1 LSDVI
6 LEARG
11 LRKAFGGFYAVD
23 GVDLQVREGSIHALI
38 GPNGAGKTTCFNLLS
53 KFLPLTEGRIQLA
66 GRDITRRT
74 PAEVARLGMVRS
86 FQISATFPTMTALE
100 NVRLALQRKRGEN
113 YDFWV
118 GRKVLR
124 QFEERAHVL
133 LADVGL
139 SELADSPANLL
150 SYGHKRAL
158 ELATTLALDPRV
170 MLLDEPTAGMTHMDV
185 DRIVALI
192 RRIRAGRTI
201 VVVEHNLS
209 VVAGLCDTVTVLTR
223 GTVLTEGDYESV
235 SRNPDVITAYLGSED
250 VQ

>member
-1 LSDVI
+1 MSDVI
-6 LEARG
+6 LETRG
-11 LRKAFGGFYAVD
+11 LRKAFGGFYALD
-23 GVDLQVREGSIHALI
+23 GVDLKVREGTIHALI

-53 KFLPLTEGRIQLA
+53 KFLLPSEGSIHL
-66 GRDITRRT
+66 GGKDISGST
-74 PAEVARLGMVRS
+74 PAEVARMGMVRS
-86 FQISATFPTMTALE
+86 FQISATFPSMTVLE

-113 YDFWV
+113 YDFWI

-124 QFEERAHVL
+124 QFDQQAHAL

-139 SELADSPANLL
+139 AEISDTPANLL

-170 MLLDEPTAGMTHMDV
+170 MLLDEPTAGMTHADV

-209 VVAGLCDTVTVLTR
+209 VVSGLCDAVTVLTR
-223 GTVLTEGDYESV
+223 GKVLTEGTYEEV
-235 SRNPDVITAYLGSED
+235 SSNPEVITAYLGSEN
-250 VQ
+250 V